1 MTLIFSWILG
11 LFAAAVGAAGRD
23 ERQTSDPEADAAL
36 VRDALSGNTLAMRRL
51 VRRLL
56 PVVRAQVGYTLR
68 RHWRRPVASDVRDEY
83 AQEVWLAL
91 LEESGKRLMAFEPD
105 RGASFEGYVGVVTER
120 TVVSI
125 LRKRLAQKRGGDQK
139 AVNPEVMGQIADE
152 QVDPERQVA
161 ARSEAKALFA
171 HLDAQLP
178 ERGRLVLRA
187 LYVDG
192 CSPADA
198 AKALG
203 VNTQVVYNWQHKIR
217 GLARDFG

>member
-1 MTLIFSWILG
+1 MTH
-11 LFAAAVGAAGRD
+11 
-23 ERQTSDPEADAAL
+23 
-36 VRDALSGNTLAMRRL
+36 L

-68 RHWRRPVASDVRDEY
+68 RHWRRSVASDTRDEY

-91 LEESGKRLMAFEPD
+91 LEDGGRRLLAFEPG
-105 RGASFEGYVGVVTER
+105 RGASFEGYVGVITER
-120 TVVSI
+120 TVVSL
-125 LRKRLAQKRGGDQK
+125 LRKQLAQKRGGDQK
-139 AVNPEVMGQIADE
+139 AVNPEIMGQIPDHG
-152 QVDPERQVA
+152 VSPEAAVA
-161 ARSEAKALFA
+161 ARHEAVALFA
-171 HLDAQLP
+171 HLDAHLP

-192 CSPADA
+192 QAPADA

-217 GLARDFG
+217 QLAREAA

>member
-1 MTLIFSWILG
+1 MLSALS
-11 LFAAAVGAAGRD
+11 ASVGAAGLKGTPPPDD
-23 ERQTSDPEADAAL
+23 EDARL
-36 VRDALSGNTLAMRRL
+36 VHEALSGQAVAMRRL
-51 VRRLL
+51 VKRLL

-68 RHWRRPVASDVRDEY
+68 RHWRRTVASDVRDEY
-83 AQEVWLAL
+83 VQEAWLAL
-91 LEESGKRLMAFEPD
+91 LEDGGKRLRAFDPG

-120 TVVSI
+120 TVVSL
-125 LRKRLAQKRGGDQK
+125 LRKRLAQKRGGDQR
-139 AVNPEVMGQIADE
+139 AVNPEIMGQIPDE
-152 QVDPERQVA
+152 QIDPERQAA

-171 HLDAQLP
+171 HLDDKLP

-192 CSPADA
+192 RSPQEA

-217 GLARDFG
+217 QYAREFA